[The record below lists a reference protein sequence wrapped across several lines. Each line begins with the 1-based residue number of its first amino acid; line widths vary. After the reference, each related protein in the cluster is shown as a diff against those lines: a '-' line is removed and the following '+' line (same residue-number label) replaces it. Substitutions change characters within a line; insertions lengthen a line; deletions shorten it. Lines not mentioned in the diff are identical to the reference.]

1 MKEITPLLAKSYLKV
16 RKSESSKIDYGH
28 CLLINGN
35 IGKMGAAIISSKAC
49 LRAGVGLLSVSIPT
63 HERQIIQISVPE
75 AMIEIRKSKSIDFS
89 KYNAIGIGSG
99 LGISSESEK
108 ILENVIND
116 AKCPLLIDAD
126 ALTILS
132 KQTKPLKL
140 PENTIITPHVSE
152 FDRLFGEHHSHE
164 ERIAKAQQKSLEL
177 GIIIVLKSSETVIT
191 FSDELYIN
199 TIGNPGLAKAGS
211 GDALGGIIC
220 AFISQGYNSSVAA
233 ILGVYI
239 HSLAADLTLKNQS
252 VESMLISDV
261 IESLGAAFKKIKA
274 S

>member
-1 MKEITPLLAKSYLKV
+1 MKEITPLLAKSFLKI
-16 RKSESSKIDYGH
+16 RKSDSSKIDYGH

-49 LRAGVGLLSVSIPT
+49 LRAGVGLLSVNSPNY
-63 HERQIIQISVPE
+63 ERQIMQISVPE
-75 AMIEIRKSKSIDFS
+75 AMIEIRKVKSVDFS

-99 LGISSESEK
+99 LGVTSESEE
-108 ILENVIND
+108 ILGYVIND

-126 ALTILS
+126 GLTILA
-132 KQTKPLKL
+132 KQEKPLNL
-140 PENTIITPHVSE
+140 PENTIITPHVRE
-152 FDRLFGEHHSHE
+152 FDRLFGEHYSHE
-164 ERIAKAQQKSLEL
+164 ERITKAQQKSKEL
-177 GIIIVLKSSETVIT
+177 GIVIVLKSSKTIIT
-191 FSDELYIN
+191 FSNELYIN

-220 AFISQGYNSSVAA
+220 AFMSQGYESSVAA

-239 HSLAADLTLKNQS
+239 HSLAADLTLKHQS
-252 VESMLISDV
+252 VESMLITDV
-261 IESLGAAFKKIKA
+261 IESLGEAFKKIKA